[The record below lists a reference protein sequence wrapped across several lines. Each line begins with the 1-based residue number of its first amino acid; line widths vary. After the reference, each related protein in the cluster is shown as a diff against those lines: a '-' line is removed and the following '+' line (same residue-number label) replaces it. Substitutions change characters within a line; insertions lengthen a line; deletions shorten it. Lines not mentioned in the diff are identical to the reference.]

1 MNSNIYSSN
10 ISVKKKPQNRT
21 QNFSNLLLVSGKLNS
36 KEKKKRKIS
45 DPCVR
50 STGKKSSVGS
60 NRKRNKNRQ
69 RDQSQGHSLLK
80 WHF

>member
-10 ISVKKKPQNRT
+10 ISVKKNPQNRT

-36 KEKKKRKIS
+36 KKKKKRKIS

-50 STGKKSSVGS
+50 STGKISSVGS
-60 NRKRNKNRQ
+60 NRKR
-69 RDQSQGHSLLK
+69 QGHSLLK